1 MTLEDELAKGGV
13 VAVDPAVEHHRCRL
27 DGGDV
32 GEVLTRTLLEPADL
46 ALVFDLFAKDEE
58 MKKKIAAAYDGI
70 SKIGGEV
77 KDIDIHE
84 GIELTIAIVKFL
96 PKFLDIFKKGK

>member
-1 MTLEDELAKGGV
+1 MVVPATVTKQGVKELQEAIEAILEISIKIGSVLK
-13 VAVDPAVEHHRCRL
+13 
-27 DGGDV
+27 DGYQ
-32 GEVLTRTLLEPADL
+32 PADL